1 MKIRLIVSV
10 LLAGALSLSAHGFR
24 GGYYGGYYG
33 GYRGGYSHHGGAWVA
48 PLVVGGVLGYALSRP
63 QPVVYQTSPVVV
75 TRTVVEQPVVT
86 APSYPAPITTSG
98 HYEERWVYFD
108 DCQCQRKVLVSVP

>member
-33 GYRGGYSHHGGAWVA
+33 GYRGG
-48 PLVVGGVLGYALSRP
+48 
-63 QPVVYQTSPVVV
+63 
-75 TRTVVEQPVVT
+75 
-86 APSYPAPITTSG
+86 
-98 HYEERWVYFD
+98 
-108 DCQCQRKVLVSVP
+108 